1 METDTLRR
9 IEIARVAAAHI
20 EVRFWPSR
28 RHEGRLN
35 LVSERPYPWWTT
47 AITHGGNTRRI
58 NADEFLER
66 TGGNTPAYSDTI
78 RATERWLPEIFFG
91 LWLQIGDFLAH
102 GRN

>member
-1 METDTLRR
+1 MTDTANSEACL
-9 IEIARVAAAHI
+9 IEPVARPCPPRTEAKEEEH
-20 EVRFWPSR
+20 
-28 RHEGRLN
+28 
-35 LVSERPYPWWTT
+35 PWWTT